1 MSENEIFENLKRD
14 IKTVYERINYNDDD
28 EWTTILDIEKNQI
41 LLKLEIRAWDFKF
54 SIKNFNI

>member
-28 EWTTILDIEKNQI
+28 EWTNNIKKYYIKILTN
-41 LLKLEIRAWDFKF
+41 
-54 SIKNFNI
+54 